1 MAQETQ
7 YLRALELNAV
17 FLFLQE
23 LGKYGVLFYNACFML
38 IPTVIISVSTGDFQ
52 QVNMACVSNTVT
64 VGEAELGCARVSEFR
79 ALLTSLYVLLCG

>member
-1 MAQETQ
+1 
-7 YLRALELNAV
+7 
-17 FLFLQE
+17 
-23 LGKYGVLFYNACFML
+23 ML